1 MAVIDNIKERA
12 KKDIKTIILPE
23 TNDERIIRAAA
34 KTVEEG
40 IANII
45 LLGDEAELKAK
56 AEELGVDISGSTF
69 INPPESPKLEEYA
82 NLFYE
87 MRKNK
92 GVTPESAKETL
103 SSDFVY
109 FGVVMVKAGD
119 ADGLVSGACHT
130 TADTIRPA
138 LQIIQTGPGEKMV
151 SSFFLIDVPNCEY
164 GEKGVFMFADCGLT
178 QDPSSEELA
187 HIADQTARSFQDL
200 VEKEGR
206 VAFISHSTM
215 GSAKHALVD
224 KVTEGLKIARELYPD
239 LKCDGEMQVDAAI
252 VPSVGQSKAP
262 ESEVA
267 GKANILLFPNID
279 AGNSC
284 YKIAERLA
292 KASAFGPILQ
302 GITKPVNDLSR
313 GCKWED
319 IPDVVAITAV
329 QAQMND
335 LRAAAK

>member
-1 MAVIDNIKERA
+1 MAVIDNIKARA
-12 KKDIKTIILPE
+12 KADIKTIILPE
-23 TNDERIIRAAA
+23 TNDDRIIKAAA
-34 KTVEEG
+34 KSVEEG
-40 IANII
+40 IAKIV
-45 LLGDEAELKAK
+45 LLGDEAELKAR
-56 AEELGVDISGSTF
+56 AEELGVDISGATI

-82 NLFYE
+82 NVFYE
-87 MRKNK
+87 LRKSK

-103 SSDFVY
+103 STDFVF
-109 FGVVMVKAGD
+109 FGDVMVKQGD

-138 LQIIQTGPGEKMV
+138 LQIIKTAPGEKMV

-178 QDPSSEELA
+178 QDPTSEELA
-187 HIADQTARSFQDL
+187 DIADQTARSFRDL

-215 GSAKHALVD
+215 GSARHALVD
-224 KVTEGLKIARELYPD
+224 KVTEGLRIAKETYPD

-252 VPSVGQSKAP
+252 VPEVGKSKAP
-262 ESEVA
+262 ESEGA
-267 GKANILLFPNID
+267 GQANILLFPNID

-335 LRAAAK
+335 KRAAGK

>member
-1 MAVIDNIKERA
+1 MAVIDNIKARA
-12 KKDIKTIILPE
+12 KADIKTIILPE
-23 TNDERIIRAAA
+23 TNDDRIIKAAA
-34 KTVEEG
+34 KSVEEG
-40 IANII
+40 IAKIV
-45 LLGDEAELKAK
+45 LLGDEAELKSR
-56 AEELGVDISGSTF
+56 AEELGVDISGATI

-82 NLFYE
+82 NVFYE
-87 MRKNK
+87 LRKSK

-103 SSDFVY
+103 STDFVF
-109 FGVVMVKAGD
+109 FGDVMVKQGD

-138 LQIIQTGPGEKMV
+138 LQIIKTAPGEKMV

-178 QDPSSEELA
+178 QDPTSEELA
-187 HIADQTARSFQDL
+187 DIADQTARSFRDL

-215 GSAKHALVD
+215 GSARHALVD
-224 KVTEGLKIARELYPD
+224 KVTEGLRIAKETYPD

-252 VPSVGQSKAP
+252 VPEVGKSKAP

-267 GKANILLFPNID
+267 GQANILLFPNID

-335 LRAAAK
+335 KRAAGK